1 MAHRKGVLVGVAI
14 LALCVAAG
22 STSMS
27 MCQCSLTHSCVIG
40 NVNGV
45 QLSTNAMQ
53 CSLNQTDISDLLIVR
68 YNDTVLRADAFGPF
82 VNLTMLEIF
91 HGSMAVIVPGAF
103 AKVPNMLKIVIQHN
117 KLVIVEDNTFAGL
130 DELRLLSLAFNN
142 LTSISAGAFAG
153 LKNLSYLVLTGNSLT
168 HLPAPL
174 FEPTPKLMTIV
185 MNHNELAYLPAPL
198 FDPLSYISRL
208 DLSYNQL
215 QTFKFPKLNVTL
227 LTVQNNSLTEL
238 ALNDHVVYL
247 KAEHNQISSLTGTGT
262 NLTTLLLN
270 DNAITDVTPLLGM
283 KKLTKLSLNDNPL
296 KPSTVF
302 NGFDGLHQLMLS
314 NTSIQLTEQTFANLS
329 HLELLDLSYNGLT
342 ELDFH
347 LFSSLIDLE
356 ILIVAFNKIET
367 INFIELRENLP
378 NLHVLEICGNGW
390 NSTYLKT
397 VLTHMR
403 RYHLSADMQGLSSFF
418 LFSPMFVELCSTAPT
433 PTPTSDEDDS
443 LYSED
448 IIDKD
453 FQEFYPTTP
462 EPSTTEKILRTMLS
476 TSKSVMPEASTPKSM
491 LRKQAIAL
499 LETDADMGPAG
510 DGAPVPPNPQPT
522 SASSPLMMTFQVFV
536 YLFAVFGVVS
546 LAVLGYYMR
555 QRRFDVR
562 RISPMD
568 IPDSVRLV

>member
-1 MAHRKGVLVGVAI
+1 MAHRKGVLLGVAI
-14 LALCVAAG
+14 LALCVAGA

-40 NVNGV
+40 NVNGE

-53 CSLNQTDISDLLIVR
+53 CSLNQTDIEDLLIVR
-68 YNDTVLRADAFGPF
+68 YNDTVLKAGAFGQF

-91 HGSMAVIVPGAF
+91 HGSMEAIESGAF
-103 AKVPNMLKIVIQHN
+103 AKMPGMLKIVIQHN
-117 KLVIVEDNTFAGL
+117 KLVTLNDNTFDGL

-142 LTSISAGAFAG
+142 LTTISAGAFAG
-153 LKNLSYLVLTGNSLT
+153 LKNLSYLVLTGNTLSQ
-168 HLPAPL
+168 LPATL
-174 FEPTPKLMTIV
+174 FQPTPKLSTIV
-185 MNHNELAYLPAPL
+185 MSHNELTNLPTGL
-198 FDPLSYISRL
+198 FDPLGYVARL
-208 DLSYNQL
+208 DLSYNKL
-215 QTFKFPKLNVTL
+215 QSFQFPKLNVTL
-227 LTVQNNSLTEL
+227 LMLQNNSLTDL
-238 ALNDHVVYL
+238 SLNDHVVYL
-247 KAEHNQISSLTGTGT
+247 KAEHNRISRLTGTGT
-262 NLTTLLLN
+262 NLTTLILS
-270 DNAITDVTPLLGM
+270 DNAITDVAPLLGM
-283 KKLTKLSLNDNPL
+283 KKLTKLALNGNPL
-296 KPSTVF
+296 KPTTVF
-302 NGFDGLHQLMLS
+302 NGFDALLQLMLS
-314 NTSIQLTEQTFANLS
+314 KTNLQITEQTFANLS
-329 HLELLDLSYNGLT
+329 NLELLDLSYNGLT

-347 LFSSLIDLE
+347 MFSSLIDLE
-356 ILIVAFNKIET
+356 VLIVAFNRIEK

-418 LFSPMFVELCSTAPT
+418 LFSPMFVELCSTAPH
-433 PTPTSDEDDS
+433 PAPTSDEDDS

-462 EPSTTEKILRTMLS
+462 EPTGTTEKILRTMLS
-476 TSKSVMPEASTPKSM
+476 TSKTAMPEASTPKSM

-499 LETDADMGPAG
+499 LETDADAG
-510 DGAPVPPNPQPT
+510 DGVPVPPNPQPT
-522 SASSPLMMTFQVFV
+522 SASSPLMITFQVFV

>member
-1 MAHRKGVLVGVAI
+1 MAHRKGVLVGAAI
-14 LALCVAAG
+14 LALCVASA

-68 YNDTVLRADAFGPF
+68 YNDTELKAGAFSPF
-82 VNLTMLEIF
+82 VNLTMMEIF
-91 HGSMAVIVPGAF
+91 HGSMESIEPGAF
-103 AKVPNMLKIVIQHN
+103 AKLSGLLKIVIQHN
-117 KLVIVEDNTFAGL
+117 KLVSLEDNTFAGL

-142 LTSISAGAFAG
+142 LTSIGAGAFEG
-153 LKNLSYLVLTGNSLT
+153 LKNLSYLVLTGNSLSQ
-168 HLPAPL
+168 LPAAL
-174 FEPTPKLMTIV
+174 FQPTPKLTTIAL
-185 MNHNELAYLPAPL
+185 NHNKLTNLPVGL
-198 FDPLSYISRL
+198 FDPLSYVSRL
-208 DLSYNQL
+208 DLSQNQL
-215 QTFKFPKLNVTL
+215 QAFQFPKLNVTL
-227 LTVQNNSLTEL
+227 LMLQNNSLTDL

-247 KAEHNQISSLTGTGT
+247 KAEHNRISRLTGTGA
-262 NLTTLLLN
+262 NLTTLMLSE
-270 DNAITDVTPLLGM
+270 NAITDVAPLLGM
-283 KKLTKLSLNDNPL
+283 KKLTKLALNANPL
-296 KPSTVF
+296 KPTTVF
-302 NGFDGLHQLMLS
+302 NGFDTLLQLMLS
-314 NTSIQLTEQTFANLS
+314 KTHIQITEQTFANLS
-329 HLELLDLSYNGLT
+329 HLELLDLSYNGIT

-347 LFSSLIDLE
+347 MFSSLIELE
-356 ILIVAFNKIET
+356 VLIVAFNRIEK

-390 NSTYLKT
+390 NSTYLTT

-403 RYHLSADMQGLSSFF
+403 RYHLSADMGGLSSFF
-418 LFSPMFVELCSTAPT
+418 LFSPMFVELCSKAPQ
-433 PTPTSDEDDS
+433 PPPTSAEDDS
-443 LYSED
+443 LYSEE

-462 EPSTTEKILRTMLS
+462 DPSTA
-476 TSKSVMPEASTPKSM
+476 MPHASTPKSM

-499 LETDADMGPAG
+499 LETDADMGPTDG
-510 DGAPVPPNPQPT
+510 DGVPVPPNPQPS
-522 SASSPLMMTFQVFV
+522 SAASPLMMAFQVFV

-546 LAVLGYYMR
+546 LVVLGYYMR